1 MSIFKKLLKCLVV
14 ATVIT
19 PAAVAPAVAGCCGA
33 FPVENG
39 GNNVLKFNGSVSGGG
54 SLQTTDTVT
63 NTSMQ
68 LIATEVATINQDA
81 SDAPVITGGASD
93 GGSGQCSGDVM

>member
-1 MSIFKKLLKCLVV
+1 MFKKLLKCLAV

-33 FPVENG
+33 FAV
-39 GNNVLKFNGSVSGGG
+39 VNGSATITQGIEGSG
-54 SLQTTDTVT
+54 LTTTDTVT

-68 LIATEVATINQDA
+68 MTVTETAQFT
-81 SDAPVITGGASD
+81 APSTAPGGNGTAADSP
-93 GGSGQCSGDVM
+93 GACSEDVM

>member
-33 FPVENG
+33 FPVSRD
-39 GNNVLKFNGSVSGGG
+39 FSSSGTVTAQGPG
-54 SLQTTDTVT
+54 LTTTDTVT

-68 LIATEVATINQDA
+68 MTVTEVASINQDA
-81 SDAPVITGGASD
+81 SNAPDDTSKSD
-93 GGSGQCSGDVM
+93 SGSGTCPGDVM

>member
-1 MSIFKKLLKCLVV
+1 MFKKLLKCLAV

-33 FPVENG
+33 FPVQ
-39 GNNVLKFNGSVSGGG
+39 NGSATITQGIEGSG
-54 SLQTTDTVT
+54 LTTTDTVT

-68 LIATEVATINQDA
+68 MTVTETCTY
-81 SDAPVITGGASD
+81 SPSTDAPTQSTNTDTPGA
-93 GGSGQCSGDVM
+93 CSEDVM